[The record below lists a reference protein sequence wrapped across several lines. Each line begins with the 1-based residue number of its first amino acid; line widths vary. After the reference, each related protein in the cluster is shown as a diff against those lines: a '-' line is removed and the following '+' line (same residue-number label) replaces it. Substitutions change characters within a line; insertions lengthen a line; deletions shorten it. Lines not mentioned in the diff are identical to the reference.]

1 MYEEASPG
9 WQNTACMLAAVRGQH
24 RHEASRGH
32 RRVAGVMDMA
42 ELLELLSFWK
52 EKLKWCVGRK
62 GLLSPGL
69 RHVELQISGRV
80 N

>member
-1 MYEEASPG
+1 MVVLRHYFNLCMYEETSPG

-42 ELLELLSFWK
+42 ELLEL
-52 EKLKWCVGRK
+52 
-62 GLLSPGL
+62 
-69 RHVELQISGRV
+69 QISGRV

>member
-1 MYEEASPG
+1 MAELMEVSSFWKEKLKCDEEASPG

-42 ELLELLSFWK
+42 ELLES
-52 EKLKWCVGRK
+52 
-62 GLLSPGL
+62 
-69 RHVELQISGRV
+69 
-80 N
+80 